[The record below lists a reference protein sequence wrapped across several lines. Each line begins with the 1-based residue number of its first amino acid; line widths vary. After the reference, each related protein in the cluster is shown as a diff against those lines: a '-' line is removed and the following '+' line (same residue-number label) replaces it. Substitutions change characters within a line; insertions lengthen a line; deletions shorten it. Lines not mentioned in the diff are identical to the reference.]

1 MALGDK
7 VYISKVSDFNLFED
21 FDIFEH
27 YDSPSIDSSE
37 SFEYLCVPQDPLHE
51 VFETFPSITSTNK
64 PISWSD
70 LGINP
75 DFENISF
82 GESFHNFKHKVQKEE
97 EQEDEEIKNV
107 KMIDSG
113 LSGFAKRKPRTK
125 RFWQKVTKKNLLF
138 SEADQL
144 KNKEKIGDLKKCTH
158 CQVEKTPQWRTGP
171 LGPKTLCNACGVRFK
186 SGRLLQEYRPAASP
200 EFDGKKY
207 FNFHRKLMRS
217 KCY

>member
-107 KMIDSG
+107 KMIASG
-113 LSGFAKRKPRTK
+113 LSGFARENQEPRDFGKR
-125 RFWQKVTKKNLLF
+125 
-138 SEADQL
+138 
-144 KNKEKIGDLKKCTH
+144 
-158 CQVEKTPQWRTGP
+158 
-171 LGPKTLCNACGVRFK
+171 
-186 SGRLLQEYRPAASP
+186 
-200 EFDGKKY
+200 
-207 FNFHRKLMRS
+207 
-217 KCY
+217 